1 MSDPCKVAVQAGGR
15 ATTAKQ
21 HVLLQAESEDVEAKK
36 QTLPLPPHCPQGLN
50 TLQKGVGASF
60 GQDLA
65 RSLSLQWQIV
75 KGFIVYSL
83 GLSIKLLNANFSLS
97 LSFRHIHTGAN
108 TPPDVNQNFSNE
120 SLYPQFFTHKQ
131 LSHHEY
137 LE

>member
-97 LSFRHIHTGAN
+97 LSLSDTYTQVLTPHLMSTKISVMNHFILNFLPTSNSVTMN
-108 TPPDVNQNFSNE
+108 T
-120 SLYPQFFTHKQ
+120 
-131 LSHHEY
+131 
-137 LE
+137 

>member
-1 MSDPCKVAVQAGGR
+1 M
-15 ATTAKQ
+15 TAKQ
-21 HVLLQAESEDVEAKK
+21 HVLLQAESEDVEVKK

-50 TLQKGVGASF
+50 ILQKGVGASF

-65 RSLSLQWQIV
+65 RSLSLQWQIM
-75 KGFIVYSL
+75 KGFMVYSL
-83 GLSIKLLNANFSLS
+83 GLSIKLLNANFFLS
-97 LSFRHIHTGAN
+97 LRHIHSSAN

-131 LSHHEY
+131 PSHHEY